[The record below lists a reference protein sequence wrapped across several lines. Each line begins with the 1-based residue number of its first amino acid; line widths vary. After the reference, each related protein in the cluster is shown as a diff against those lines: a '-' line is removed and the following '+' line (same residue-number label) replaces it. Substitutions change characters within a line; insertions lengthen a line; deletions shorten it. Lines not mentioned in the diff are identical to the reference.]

1 MGGYYDTPPIGA
13 LCFVLASHV
22 TAVTCDQFYV
32 DFVCLAWYYLWGGEK
47 MKTVVRFQLTFSPK
61 TAEKLQKLAADKG
74 LSKSALV
81 AVAVDK
87 LWKEER
93 PDEE

>member
-1 MGGYYDTPPIGA
+1 MGTN
-13 LCFVLASHV
+13 
-22 TAVTCDQFYV
+22 
-32 DFVCLAWYYLWGGEK
+32 
-47 MKTVVRFQLTFSPK
+47 VRFPMAFSEK

-81 AVAVDK
+81 AVAIDK

>member
-1 MGGYYDTPPIGA
+1 
-13 LCFVLASHV
+13 
-22 TAVTCDQFYV
+22 
-32 DFVCLAWYYLWGGEK
+32 

-93 PDEE
+93 PDEEKKDGFPLLAEHGKPSK

>member
-1 MGGYYDTPPIGA
+1 MGTN
-13 LCFVLASHV
+13 
-22 TAVTCDQFYV
+22 
-32 DFVCLAWYYLWGGEK
+32 
-47 MKTVVRFQLTFSPK
+47 VRFQMTFSEK
-61 TAEKLQKLAADKG
+61 TAEKLQKLASDKG

-81 AVAVDK
+81 AVAIDK

>member
-1 MGGYYDTPPIGA
+1 MGTN
-13 LCFVLASHV
+13 
-22 TAVTCDQFYV
+22 
-32 DFVCLAWYYLWGGEK
+32 
-47 MKTVVRFQLTFSPK
+47 VRFQMTFSEK

-81 AVAVDK
+81 AVAIDK

>member
-1 MGGYYDTPPIGA
+1 MGT
-13 LCFVLASHV
+13 
-22 TAVTCDQFYV
+22 T
-32 DFVCLAWYYLWGGEK
+32 
-47 MKTVVRFQLTFSPK
+47 VRFQLTFSPK
-61 TAEKLQKLAADKG
+61 IAEKLQKLAADKG

-93 PDEE
+93 SDEE

>member
-1 MGGYYDTPPIGA
+1 MGT
-13 LCFVLASHV
+13 
-22 TAVTCDQFYV
+22 T
-32 DFVCLAWYYLWGGEK
+32 
-47 MKTVVRFQLTFSPK
+47 VRFQLTFSPK
-61 TAEKLQKLAADKG
+61 TAEKLQKLATNKG

-81 AVAVDK
+81 SVAIDK